1 MAHVLLIFNFLVMI
15 YVNINDEYRVIA
27 QLYNFYPPQYYIA
40 DHTRVTMHFLR
51 WRVKMISKR
60 ER

>member
-51 WRVKMISKR
+51 WRVKIIS
-60 ER
+60 